1 MNFMVFTFFK
11 NQQEQ
16 DEKKFLSSV
25 IEKRKTVK
33 IEMLNARRM
42 SKSTVDS
49 QKNISNDIE
58 SQPLKQSHRES
69 LMIKHIT
76 EL

>member
-1 MNFMVFTFFK
+1 MVFTFFK